1 MKKILYWFKKIW
13 LIIKKGFLVRSA
25 MLDDT
30 FMYDL
35 WVCVERPDGSTFSQ
49 CVEENIGE
57 IPPKGIVK
65 EILEKNYFGKG
76 YKVCNVWLQQKMK

>member
-13 LIIKKGFLVRSA
+13 LFFKKGFLVRSA
-25 MLDDT
+25 MLDDD

-35 WVCVERPDGSTFSQ
+35 WVCVERPDGTTFSQ

-65 EILEKNYFGKG
+65 EILEKNYFFHFIF
-76 YKVCNVWLQQKMK
+76 CCSHTLQTL